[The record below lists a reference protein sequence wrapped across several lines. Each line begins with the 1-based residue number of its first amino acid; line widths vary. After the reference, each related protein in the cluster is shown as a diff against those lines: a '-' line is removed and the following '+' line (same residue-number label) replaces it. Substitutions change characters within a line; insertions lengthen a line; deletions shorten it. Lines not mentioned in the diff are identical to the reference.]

1 MTKFMSASEK
11 KFHASYIIA
20 NSKTRGPLFIGASKL
35 GPDALFVLSMLF
47 SNSAIS
53 DFGSIDLT

>member
-1 MTKFMSASEK
+1 MRGDC
-11 KFHASYIIA
+11 IA
-20 NSKTRGPLFIGASKL
+20 C
-35 GPDALFVLSMLF
+35 DALFVLSMLF

>member
-1 MTKFMSASEK
+1 MSASEK